1 MTDFMTT
8 ATPKARKAH
17 RCPECEAT
25 IQPGE
30 RYARIAGSSDG
41 DFFAAIQCLPCHA
54 FGERFMA
61 SLELSSAL
69 NWDEKTYQ
77 FGGMLDEAA
86 EHLGAFRAE
95 DRDEQTWPQRRD
107 IMMAM
112 FDEADE
118 AERAYQKRERELR
131 RAARERAAS
140 LSAPER
146 RYVGTASAPSTAER
160 AI

>member
-1 MTDFMTT
+1 MGDFMTIT
-8 ATPKARKAH
+8 TPKARKA
-17 RCPECEAT
+17 RPCPECGAT
-25 IQPGE
+25 IKAGE

-41 DFFAAIQCLPCHA
+41 DFFAAVQCLPCQA
-54 FGERFMA
+54 FAERFMA
-61 SLELSSAL
+61 SLDLSSAL

-95 DRDEQTWPQRRD
+95 DRDEQAWPQRRD
-107 IMMAM
+107 AMMAM

-131 RAARERAAS
+131 RAARERAAT
-140 LSAPER
+140 LPVPPQ
-146 RYVGTASAPSTAER
+146 RYVATGRRP
-160 AI
+160 